1 VEINYTLI
9 LYYPRVFGEFKM
21 FGQKY
26 EPAQPI
32 NIFIAALNE
41 EEGIGATISELSEN
55 VYAKRILVIDGH
67 SHDRTVDV
75 AKDHGAEIFFQDGKG
90 KGDALTK
97 AVQCMGT
104 DVEYVVITDA
114 DFTYPAEHVPEMIQ
128 ILEEMPQVGMVCG
141 NRFSRQT
148 AGSAFQGR
156 FTFGNKL
163 LAFSHGFLNGVD
175 LQDPLTGLRV
185 IRADI
190 LRKWAIKSKGFDI
203 EVELNNQVS
212 KQGFETIEIP
222 IGYRE
227 RLGEKKL
234 KMRHGATIL
243 KRILLESF
251 NGHY

>member
-1 VEINYTLI
+1 MY
-9 LYYPRVFGEFKM
+9 
-21 FGQKY
+21 GQRY
-26 EPAQPI
+26 QPTQPT

-41 EEGIGATISELSEN
+41 EEGIGATISELLEN
-55 VYAKRILVIDGH
+55 IHAKRILVIDGH
-67 SHDRTVDV
+67 SQDRTVEV

-97 AVQCMGT
+97 AVKCMAA

-128 ILEEMPQVGMVCG
+128 ILENRPKVGMVCG
-141 NRFSRQT
+141 NRFGKQT
-148 AGSAFQGR
+148 EGNAFQGR

-163 LAFSHGFLNGVD
+163 LGFAHSFLNGID

-185 IRADI
+185 LRADI
-190 LRKWAIKSKGFDI
+190 LRKWVIKSKGFDI
-203 EVELNNQVS
+203 EVELNHQVD

-222 IGYRE
+222 IEYRE

-234 KMRHGATIL
+234 KMKHGATIL
-243 KRILLESF
+243 KRILYESL
-251 NGHY
+251 N